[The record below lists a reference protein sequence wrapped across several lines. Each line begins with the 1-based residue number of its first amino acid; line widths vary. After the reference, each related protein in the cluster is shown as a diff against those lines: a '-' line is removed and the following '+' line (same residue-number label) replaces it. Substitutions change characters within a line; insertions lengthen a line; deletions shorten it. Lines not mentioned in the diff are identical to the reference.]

1 MKFPN
6 IKSFL
11 NDSDGLTI
19 AEFTIMVTLP
29 LYLFVGVKYA
39 IAQDLSTNQVDFFGI
54 LSYPILAAIA
64 KQAIE
69 RFGFPSFRNKNNNY
83 INSNQGNSGY
93 SDNYDGYNN
102 DSNNTN
108 NTNNNSNIIIN
119 SNKPTI

>member
-6 IKSFL
+6 IRSFL

-19 AEFTIMVTLP
+19 AEFTIIVTLP

-69 RFGFPSFRNKNNNY
+69 RFGFPNLRKGNNIN
-83 INSNQGNSGY
+83 NSNDYLNNSY
-93 SDNYDGYNN
+93 YNN
-102 DSNNTN
+102 QT
-108 NTNNNSNIIIN
+108 TNNNSYETEMKLNDNNN
-119 SNKPTI
+119 STI